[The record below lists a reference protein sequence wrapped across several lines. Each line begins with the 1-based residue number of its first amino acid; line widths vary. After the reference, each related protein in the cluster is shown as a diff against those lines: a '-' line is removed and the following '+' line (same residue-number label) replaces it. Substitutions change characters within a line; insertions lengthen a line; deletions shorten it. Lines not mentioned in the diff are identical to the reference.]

1 MRYLRLAVILFA
13 IPSVCFASAG
23 ALHASSAPQPGL
35 LALLGSGLMGMAGL
49 IRRLLSE

>member
-23 ALHASSAPQPGL
+23 TLHASSAPQPGL
-35 LALLGSGLMGMAGL
+35 LALLGSGLMGVARL